1 MSGINDSQ
9 DLQSNLSSIYFIT
22 FIMKRF
28 FLFIISVFT
37 QIILVAQTQY
47 DYMDDDAVAGGAD
60 RALNGIII
68 MAVLVIAAIVL
79 LFVIGGILNVYYWFN
94 PKADPN
100 YKRLL
105 AKQEQERKHEE
116 YVKEQRKKAF
126 PDAVDIGLSV
136 KWASFNLGA
145 YKPAD
150 VGSLFYWA
158 ENQSSTIG
166 NPKYSKVK
174 VDVIGDIA
182 GNDRYDAATNM
193 LGINWRLPTDEE
205 CLELL
210 NRCKWEIKVIDGIEG
225 RLVTGPNGNSIFL
238 PFNQKNFI
246 SGKYVSGHYW
256 TSTPHHGSESANDL
270 RFGENC
276 KQPAEIWSA
285 TASGC
290 MFGIRP
296 IYTTVTRAMLN
307 MQKIAETKKAYDHI
321 LEGDSH
327 LTNTECNYK
336 YYQEQ
341 CVIREDEK
349 DQSRIPLLGDVCFVE
364 DKIFRDEH
372 GIIYSL
378 DGKRLLDGGHCNCKT
393 YRIKEGTEFVCK
405 DAFSP
410 NTWEN
415 LFFKNKKTLEKII
428 LPSTLL
434 YFPTSAVSE
443 GCTIESLSPNYS
455 IINELLIDTRNKC
468 VVKCLNRY
476 IQKIEIYEPI
486 EEIGEYAFA
495 NCSVLQSVSLPKSIR
510 RIGEKAFYN
519 CELLFS
525 INLPDSIDTISAD
538 AFFCCKALHINH
550 LPKHL
555 SHIGD
560 SAFNW
565 CIIDGVTIPSC
576 IKEIGKSPF
585 SKKANNITSE
595 SSRFVIINSLLIDSV
610 TNELIQLVD
619 SSVKNVSIP
628 EYITKVKDYAFAH
641 SSIETIAIPST
652 VKELGC
658 GIFWGCEFLSS
669 VQLDCLIERLP
680 NSFFAFSSLT
690 SFDVP
695 KCIKV
700 IGGCAFYSCRNLQT
714 INLNKGLKTIEN
726 RAFEGCT
733 NLVSLNIPES
743 IVKIGDG
750 SRYCFKDCKNLKE
763 IIYDARE
770 AEITDLPQNMDI
782 LTIGPHVNKLPK
794 NFLCKNPVIEVL
806 VITNNVKRIEKG
818 CISDCPNLKEISITS
833 KDIVIEEGWIR
844 NCKILQIIRIHVN
857 AYEQILPLIPKE
869 QKVKLKKIYDH
880 QFLFFKW

>member
-9 DLQSNLSSIYFIT
+9 DLQSNLYSIYFIT

-37 QIILVAQTQY
+37 KIILVAQTQY

-68 MAVLVIAAIVL
+68 MAVLVIATIVL

-126 PDAVDIGLSV
+126 PNAVDIGLSV

-150 VGSLFYWA
+150 VGSMFYWA
-158 ENQSSTIG
+158 ENQSSTKG

-182 GNDRYDAATNM
+182 GDDKYDAATNM
-193 LGINWRLPTDEE
+193 LGRNWRLPTEEE
-205 CLELL
+205 CRELL
-210 NRCKWEIKVIDGIEG
+210 NNCKWEIKVIDGIEG

-256 TSTPHHGSESANDL
+256 TSTPHYGSGSANDL
-270 RFGENC
+270 RFGEDC
-276 KQPAEIWSA
+276 KQPAEIWHA
-285 TASGC
+285 KAC
-290 MFGIRP
+290 ACLFGIRP
-296 IYTTVTRAMLN
+296 VYSTVTRAMSD
-307 MQKIAETKKAYDHI
+307 MQKVTETKKAYGQILAGDHC
-321 LEGDSH
+321 
-327 LTNTECNYK
+327 LTDTDCDYK

-341 CVIREDEK
+341 CIIRKDEIR
-349 DQSRIPLLGDVCFVE
+349 DYLLDDVAFVE
-364 DKIFRDEH
+364 DKILRDEH
-372 GIIYSL
+372 GVIYSL
-378 DGKRLLDGGHCNCKT
+378 DGKRLLEGRSCDCKT
-393 YRIKEGTEFVCK
+393 YRIKEGTEFVCNGAFRTSAFK
-405 DAFSP
+405 D
-410 NTWEN
+410 
-415 LFFKNKKTLEKII
+415 LFHRKKTLEKII

-434 YFPTSAVSE
+434 YFSPSAVSE
-443 GCTIESLSPNYS
+443 GVAMESLSPNYS
-455 IINELLIDTRNKC
+455 IINELLIDTRKKC

-510 RIGEKAFYN
+510 RIGENAFRN
-519 CELLFS
+519 CELLCS
-525 INLPDSIDTISAD
+525 INLPDSIDTISAS
-538 AFFCCKALHINH
+538 AFFYCKDLHINH

-560 SAFNW
+560 SAFQW
-565 CIIDGVTIPSC
+565 CIIDGVTITNC

-585 SKKANNITSE
+585 SKNANNLTSE

-619 SSVKNVSIP
+619 SAVKNVSIP
-628 EYITKVKDYAFAH
+628 EYITKVRDNAFIH
-641 SSIETIAIPST
+641 TDIESITIPSS

-658 GIFWGCEFLSS
+658 GIFWNCKFLSN
-669 VQLDCLIERLP
+669 VQLDCIIERLP
-680 NSFFAFSSLT
+680 DSIFACSSLT

-700 IGGCAFYSCRNLQT
+700 IGFGAFYSCKSLQT

-726 RAFEGCT
+726 RAFEECT

-743 IVKIGDG
+743 IEKIGDG
-750 SRYCFKDCKNLKE
+750 YGCCFKDCKNLKDV
-763 IIYDARE
+763 IYDARE
-770 AEITDLPQNMDI
+770 AEITGLPQSMDK

-794 NFLCKNPVIEVL
+794 NILYNNPVIEVL
-806 VITNNVKRIEKG
+806 VITNNIQRIEKG
-818 CISDCPNLKEISITS
+818 CIVNCPNLKEISITS
-833 KDIVIEEGWIR
+833 KNIMIEEGWIR
-844 NCKILQIIRIHVN
+844 NCKNLRTIRIHVN
-857 AYEQILPLIPKE
+857 VYEQILPLIPKE
-869 QKVKLKKIYDH
+869 QDIKVKKIYDH

>member
-68 MAVLVIAAIVL
+68 IAVLVIAAIVL
-79 LFVIGGILNVYYWFN
+79 LFVIGGLLNVYYWFN

-116 YVKEQRKKAF
+116 YVKEQRKKAS
-126 PDAVDIGLSV
+126 PNAVDIGLSV

-158 ENQSSTIG
+158 ENQSSTEG

-182 GNDRYDAATNM
+182 GDDRYDAATNM
-193 LGINWRLPTDEE
+193 LGRNWRLPTEEE
-205 CLELL
+205 CRELL
-210 NRCKWEIKVIDGIEG
+210 NMCKWETKVIDGIEG

-238 PFNQKNFI
+238 PFNQKNFT

-256 TSTPHHGSESANDL
+256 TSTPHYGSKSANDL

-276 KQPAEIWSA
+276 KQPAEIWCA
-285 TASGC
+285 TAC
-290 MFGIRP
+290 RCLFGIRP
-296 IYTTVTRAMLN
+296 VYTTVTRAMSD
-307 MQKIAETKKAYDHI
+307 MQKVTETKKAYDQI
-321 LEGDSH
+321 LAGDPC
-327 LTNTECNYK
+327 LTDTDCDYK

-341 CVIREDEK
+341 CIIRKDEIR
-349 DQSRIPLLGDVCFVE
+349 DYLLDDVAFVE
-364 DKIFRDEH
+364 DKILRDEH
-372 GIIYSL
+372 GVIYSL
-378 DGKRLLDGGHCNCKT
+378 DGKRLLEGRSCDCKT
-393 YRIKEGTEFVCK
+393 YRIKEGTEFVCN
-405 DAFSP
+405 DAFRTSAFKD
-410 NTWEN
+410 
-415 LFFKNKKTLEKII
+415 LFHRKKTLEKII

-434 YFPTSAVSE
+434 YFSPSAVSE
-443 GCTIESLSPNYS
+443 GVAMESLSPNYS
-455 IINELLIDTRNKC
+455 IINELLIDTRKKC

-495 NCSVLQSVSLPKSIR
+495 NCSVLQSVSLPKSMR
-510 RIGEKAFYN
+510 RIGENVNRN
-519 CELLFS
+519 CDLLCS
-525 INLPDSIDTISAD
+525 INLPDSIDTISAS
-538 AFFCCKALHINH
+538 AFFYCKDLHINH

-560 SAFNW
+560 SAFQW
-565 CIIDGVTIPSC
+565 CIIDGVTITNC

-585 SKKANNITSE
+585 SKNANNLTSE

-619 SSVKNVSIP
+619 SAVKNVSIP
-628 EYITKVKDYAFAH
+628 EYITKVRDNAFIH
-641 SSIETIAIPST
+641 TDIESITIPSS

-658 GIFWGCEFLSS
+658 GIFWNCKFLSN
-669 VQLDCLIERLP
+669 VQLDCIIERLP
-680 NSFFAFSSLT
+680 DSIFACSSLT

-695 KCIKV
+695 ECIKV
-700 IGGCAFYSCRNLQT
+700 IGFGAFYSCKSLQT

-726 RAFEGCT
+726 RAFEECT

-743 IVKIGDG
+743 IEKIGDG
-750 SRYCFKDCKNLKE
+750 YGCCFKDCKNLKDV
-763 IIYDARE
+763 IYDARE
-770 AEITDLPQNMDI
+770 AEITGLPQSMDK

-794 NFLCKNPVIEVL
+794 NILYNNPVIEVL
-806 VITNNVKRIEKG
+806 VITNNVQRIEKG
-818 CISDCPNLKEISITS
+818 CIVNCPNLKEISITS
-833 KDIVIEEGWIR
+833 KNIMIEEGWIR
-844 NCKILQIIRIHVN
+844 NCKNLRTIRIHVN
-857 AYEQILPLIPKE
+857 VYEQILPLIPKE
-869 QKVKLKKIYDH
+869 QDIKVKKIYDH

>member
-1 MSGINDSQ
+1 
-9 DLQSNLSSIYFIT
+9 
-22 FIMKRF
+22 MKRF

-47 DYMDDDAVAGGAD
+47 DYMDDDAVAGGTD

-105 AKQEQERKHEE
+105 AKQEQERKLEE

-126 PDAVDIGLSV
+126 PNAVDIGLSV

-150 VGSLFYWA
+150 VGSMFYWA
-158 ENQSSTIG
+158 ENQSSTKG

-182 GNDRYDAATNM
+182 GDDKYDAATNM
-193 LGINWRLPTDEE
+193 LGRNWRLPTEEE
-205 CLELL
+205 CRELL
-210 NRCKWEIKVIDGIEG
+210 NNCKWETKIIDGIEG

-238 PFNQKNFI
+238 PFNQKDI
-246 SGKYVSGHYW
+246 KSRIYVSGHYW
-256 TSTPHHGSESANDL
+256 TSTPHYGSGSANDL

-276 KQPAEIWSA
+276 KQPAEICSA
-285 TASGC
+285 TACGC
-290 MFGIRP
+290 LFGIRP
-296 IYTTVTRAMLN
+296 VYTIVTRAMSD
-307 MQKIAETKKAYDHI
+307 MQKVIETKKAYDQI
-321 LEGDSH
+321 LKEDPR
-327 LTNTECNYK
+327 LTNTECDYK
-336 YYQEQ
+336 YYQKQ

-349 DQSRIPLLGDVCFVE
+349 DQRIIPCGNVCFVE
-364 DKIFRDEH
+364 DKILRDEH

-378 DGKRLLDGGHCNCKT
+378 DGKRLLEGRDCDCKT
-393 YRIKEGTEFVCK
+393 YRIKEGTEFVCN
-405 DAFSP
+405 DAFST
-410 NTWEN
+410 NTWED
-415 LFFKNKKTLEKII
+415 LFKKKEKTLEKII

-434 YFPTSAVSE
+434 YFPTSAIFE
-443 GCTIESLSPNYS
+443 GCAIESLSPNYS
-455 IINELLIDTRNKC
+455 IINELLIDTRKKC

-525 INLPDSIDTISAD
+525 INLLDSIDTISAD
-538 AFFCCKALHINH
+538 AFFCCKTLHINH

-560 SAFNW
+560 SAFQW

-576 IKEIGKSPF
+576 IKGIGKSPF
-585 SKKANNITSE
+585 SKNANNITSE

-619 SSVKNVSIP
+619 YSVKNVSIP

-680 NSFFAFSSLT
+680 NFFFRILIS
-690 SFDVP
+690 
-695 KCIKV
+695 
-700 IGGCAFYSCRNLQT
+700 Y
-714 INLNKGLKTIEN
+714 
-726 RAFEGCT
+726 
-733 NLVSLNIPES
+733 
-743 IVKIGDG
+743 
-750 SRYCFKDCKNLKE
+750 
-763 IIYDARE
+763 II
-770 AEITDLPQNMDI
+770 
-782 LTIGPHVNKLPK
+782 
-794 NFLCKNPVIEVL
+794 
-806 VITNNVKRIEKG
+806 
-818 CISDCPNLKEISITS
+818 
-833 KDIVIEEGWIR
+833 
-844 NCKILQIIRIHVN
+844 
-857 AYEQILPLIPKE
+857 
-869 QKVKLKKIYDH
+869 
-880 QFLFFKW
+880 

>member
-1 MSGINDSQ
+1 
-9 DLQSNLSSIYFIT
+9 
-22 FIMKRF
+22 MKRF

-68 MAVLVIAAIVL
+68 IAVLVIAAIVL
-79 LFVIGGILNVYYWFN
+79 LFVIGGLLNVYYWFN

-116 YVKEQRKKAF
+116 YVKEQRKKAS
-126 PDAVDIGLSV
+126 PNAVDIGLSV

-158 ENQSSTIG
+158 ENQSSTEG

-182 GNDRYDAATNM
+182 GDDRYDAATNM
-193 LGINWRLPTDEE
+193 LGRNWRLPTEEE
-205 CLELL
+205 CRELL
-210 NRCKWEIKVIDGIEG
+210 NMCKWETKVIDGIEG

-238 PFNQKNFI
+238 PFNQKNFT

-256 TSTPHHGSESANDL
+256 TSTPHYGSKSANDL

-276 KQPAEIWSA
+276 KQPAEIWCA
-285 TASGC
+285 TAC
-290 MFGIRP
+290 RCLFGIRP
-296 IYTTVTRAMLN
+296 VYTTVTRAMSD
-307 MQKIAETKKAYDHI
+307 MQKVTETKKAYDQI
-321 LEGDSH
+321 LAGDPC
-327 LTNTECNYK
+327 LTDTDCDYK

-341 CVIREDEK
+341 CIIRKDEIR
-349 DQSRIPLLGDVCFVE
+349 DYLLDDVAFVE
-364 DKIFRDEH
+364 DKILRDEH
-372 GIIYSL
+372 GVIYSL
-378 DGKRLLDGGHCNCKT
+378 DGKRLLEGRSCDCKT
-393 YRIKEGTEFVCK
+393 YRIKEGTEFVCN
-405 DAFSP
+405 DAFRTSAFKD
-410 NTWEN
+410 
-415 LFFKNKKTLEKII
+415 LFHRKKTLEKII

-434 YFPTSAVSE
+434 YFSPSAVSE
-443 GCTIESLSPNYS
+443 GVAMESLSPNYS
-455 IINELLIDTRNKC
+455 IINELLIDTRKKC

-495 NCSVLQSVSLPKSIR
+495 NCSVLQSVSLPKSMR
-510 RIGEKAFYN
+510 RIGENVFRN
-519 CELLFS
+519 CELLCS
-525 INLPDSIDTISAD
+525 INLPDSIDTISAS
-538 AFFCCKALHINH
+538 AFFGCKDLHINH

-560 SAFNW
+560 SAFQW
-565 CIIDGVTIPSC
+565 CIIDGVTITNC

-585 SKKANNITSE
+585 SKNANNLTSE

-619 SSVKNVSIP
+619 SAVKNVSIP
-628 EYITKVKDYAFAH
+628 EYITKVRDNAFIH
-641 SSIETIAIPST
+641 TDIESITIPSS

-658 GIFWGCEFLSS
+658 GIFWNCKFLSN
-669 VQLDCLIERLP
+669 VQLDCIIERLP
-680 NSFFAFSSLT
+680 DSIFACSSLT

-695 KCIKV
+695 ECIKV
-700 IGGCAFYSCRNLQT
+700 IGFGAFYSCKSLQT

-726 RAFEGCT
+726 RAFEECT

-743 IVKIGDG
+743 IEKIGDG
-750 SRYCFKDCKNLKE
+750 YGCCFKDCKNLKDV
-763 IIYDARE
+763 IYDARE
-770 AEITDLPQNMDI
+770 AEITGLPQSMDK

-794 NFLCKNPVIEVL
+794 NILYNNPVIEVL
-806 VITNNVKRIEKG
+806 VITNNVQRIEKG
-818 CISDCPNLKEISITS
+818 CIVNCQNLKEISITS
-833 KDIVIEEGWIR
+833 KNIMIEEGWIR
-844 NCKILQIIRIHVN
+844 NCKNLRTIRIHVN
-857 AYEQILPLIPKE
+857 VYEQILPLIPKE
-869 QKVKLKKIYDH
+869 QDIKVKKIYDH

>member
-1 MSGINDSQ
+1 M
-9 DLQSNLSSIYFIT
+9 T
-22 FIMKRF
+22 FSMKRF

-126 PDAVDIGLSV
+126 PNAVDIGLSV

-150 VGSLFYWA
+150 VGSMFYWA
-158 ENQSSTIG
+158 ENQSSTKG

-182 GNDRYDAATNM
+182 GDDKYDAATNM
-193 LGINWRLPTDEE
+193 LGKNWRLPTDEE
-205 CLELL
+205 CQELL
-210 NRCKWEIKVIDGIEG
+210 NKCKWETKIIDGIEG

-238 PFNQKNFI
+238 PFNQKNFT

-276 KQPAEIWSA
+276 KQPAEIWCA
-285 TASGC
+285 TAC
-290 MFGIRP
+290 RCLFGIRP
-296 IYTTVTRAMLN
+296 VYTTVTRAMSD
-307 MQKIAETKKAYDHI
+307 MQKVTETKKAYDQI
-321 LEGDSH
+321 LAGDPC
-327 LTNTECNYK
+327 LTNTDCDYK

-341 CVIREDEK
+341 CIIRK
-349 DQSRIPLLGDVCFVE
+349 DDIRAHLLDDVAFVE
-364 DKIFRDEH
+364 DKILRDEH
-372 GIIYSL
+372 GVIYSL
-378 DGKRLLDGGHCNCKT
+378 DGKRLLEGRDCDCKT
-393 YRIKEGTEFVCK
+393 YRIKEGTEFVCN
-405 DAFSP
+405 DAFST
-410 NTWEN
+410 NAWED
-415 LFFKNKKTLEKII
+415 LFFKKKKTLEKII

-434 YFPTSAVSE
+434 YFPTSAIFE
-443 GCTIESLSPNYS
+443 GCAIESLSPNYS
-455 IINELLIDTRNKC
+455 IINELLIDTRKKC

-495 NCSVLQSVSLPKSIR
+495 NCSVLQSVSLPKSMR
-510 RIGEKAFYN
+510 RIGENAFRN
-519 CELLFS
+519 CELLCS
-525 INLPDSIDTISAD
+525 INLLDSIDTISAS
-538 AFFCCKALHINH
+538 AFFYCKALHINH

-560 SAFNW
+560 SAFQW
-565 CIIDGVTIPSC
+565 CIIDGVTIPNC

-585 SKKANNITSE
+585 SKNANNLTSE
-595 SSRFVIINSLLIDSV
+595 SSRFIIINSLLIDSV

-619 SSVKNVSIP
+619 SAVKKVSIP
-628 EYITKVKDYAFAH
+628 EYITKVRDNAFIH
-641 SSIETIAIPST
+641 TDIESITIPSS

-658 GIFWGCEFLSS
+658 GIF
-669 VQLDCLIERLP
+669 
-680 NSFFAFSSLT
+680 
-690 SFDVP
+690 
-695 KCIKV
+695 
-700 IGGCAFYSCRNLQT
+700 
-714 INLNKGLKTIEN
+714 
-726 RAFEGCT
+726 
-733 NLVSLNIPES
+733 
-743 IVKIGDG
+743 
-750 SRYCFKDCKNLKE
+750 KDC
-763 IIYDARE
+763 I
-770 AEITDLPQNMDI
+770 
-782 LTIGPHVNKLPK
+782 
-794 NFLCKNPVIEVL
+794 
-806 VITNNVKRIEKG
+806 
-818 CISDCPNLKEISITS
+818 
-833 KDIVIEEGWIR
+833 
-844 NCKILQIIRIHVN
+844 
-857 AYEQILPLIPKE
+857 
-869 QKVKLKKIYDH
+869 
-880 QFLFFKW
+880 

>member
-1 MSGINDSQ
+1 
-9 DLQSNLSSIYFIT
+9 
-22 FIMKRF
+22 MKRF

-47 DYMDDDAVAGGAD
+47 DYMDDNAVAGGAD

-68 MAVLVIAAIVL
+68 IVVLVIAAIVL
-79 LFVIGGILNVYYWFN
+79 LFVIGCLLNVYYWFN

-100 YKRLL
+100 YKWLL

-116 YVKEQRKKAF
+116 YVKEQRKKAS
-126 PDAVDIGLSV
+126 PNAVDIGLSV

-158 ENQSSTIG
+158 ENQSSTNG

-182 GNDRYDAATNM
+182 GDDKYDAATNM
-193 LGINWRLPTDEE
+193 LGRNWRLPTDEE
-205 CLELL
+205 CKELL
-210 NRCKWEIKVIDGIEG
+210 NSCKWETKVIDGIEG

-238 PFNQKNFI
+238 PFNQKNFT

-276 KQPAEIWSA
+276 KQPAEIWCA
-285 TASGC
+285 TAC
-290 MFGIRP
+290 RCLFGIRP
-296 IYTTVTRAMLN
+296 VYTTVTRAMSDI
-307 MQKIAETKKAYDHI
+307 QKVTETKKAYDQI
-321 LEGDSH
+321 LAGDPC
-327 LTNTECNYK
+327 LTDTDCDYK

-341 CVIREDEK
+341 CIIRKDEI
-349 DQSRIPLLGDVCFVE
+349 RAHLLYEVAFVE
-364 DKIFRDEH
+364 DKILRDEH
-372 GIIYSL
+372 GVIYSL
-378 DGKRLLDGGHCNCKT
+378 DGKRLLEGRSCDCKT
-393 YRIKEGTEFVCK
+393 YRIKEGTEFVCNG
-405 DAFSP
+405 AFTT
-410 NTWEN
+410 NTWED

-434 YFPTSAVSE
+434 YFPTSAISE
-443 GCTIESLSPNYS
+443 GVAMESLSPNYS
-455 IINELLIDTRNKC
+455 IINELLIDTRKKC

-495 NCSVLQSVSLPKSIR
+495 HCSVLQSVSLPKSMR
-510 RIGEKAFYN
+510 RIGENAFYN

-525 INLPDSIDTISAD
+525 INLPDSIDTISAS
-538 AFFCCKALHINH
+538 AFDGCKALHINH
-550 LPKHL
+550 LPRHL

-585 SKKANNITSE
+585 LKNANNITSE

-680 NSFFAFSSLT
+680 DSFFAFSSLT

-695 KCIKV
+695 ECIKV
-700 IGGCAFYSCRNLQT
+700 IGGCAFYYCRNLQT

-726 RAFEGCT
+726 RAF
-733 NLVSLNIPES
+733 
-743 IVKIGDG
+743 
-750 SRYCFKDCKNLKE
+750 
-763 IIYDARE
+763 YD
-770 AEITDLPQNMDI
+770 
-782 LTIGPHVNKLPK
+782 
-794 NFLCKNPVIEVL
+794 
-806 VITNNVKRIEKG
+806 
-818 CISDCPNLKEISITS
+818 CISFT
-833 KDIVIEEGWIR
+833 
-844 NCKILQIIRIHVN
+844 
-857 AYEQILPLIPKE
+857 PL
-869 QKVKLKKIYDH
+869 
-880 QFLFFKW
+880 

>member
-1 MSGINDSQ
+1 M
-9 DLQSNLSSIYFIT
+9 T
-22 FIMKRF
+22 FSMKRF
-28 FLFIISVFT
+28 FFFIISVFT

-105 AKQEQERKHEE
+105 AKQEQERKKQEQERKHEE

-126 PDAVDIGLSV
+126 PNAVDIGLSV

-150 VGSLFYWA
+150 VGSMFYWA
-158 ENQSSTIG
+158 ENQSSTKG

-182 GNDRYDAATNM
+182 GDDKYDAATNM
-193 LGINWRLPTDEE
+193 LGKNWRLPTEEE

-210 NRCKWEIKVIDGIEG
+210 NKCKWETKIIDGIEG
-225 RLVTGPNGNSIFL
+225 RLVTGPNGNSIFI
-238 PFNQKNFI
+238 PFNQKDI
-246 SGKYVSGHYW
+246 KSRKYVSGHYW
-256 TSTPHHGSESANDL
+256 TSTPHYGSGSANDL

-276 KQPAEIWSA
+276 KQPAEICSA
-285 TASGC
+285 TACGC
-290 MFGIRP
+290 LFGIRP
-296 IYTTVTRAMLN
+296 VYTTVTRAMSD
-307 MQKIAETKKAYDHI
+307 MQKVIETKKAYDQI
-321 LEGDSH
+321 LKEDPR
-327 LTNTECNYK
+327 LTNTECDYK
-336 YYQEQ
+336 YYQKQ

-349 DQSRIPLLGDVCFVE
+349 DQRIIPCGNVCFVE
-364 DKIFRDEH
+364 DKILRDEH

-378 DGKRLLDGGHCNCKT
+378 DGKRLLEGRDCDCKT
-393 YRIKEGTEFVCK
+393 YRIKEGTEFVCN
-405 DAFSP
+405 DAFST
-410 NTWEN
+410 NVWEDF
-415 LFFKNKKTLEKII
+415 FFKKKKTLEKII

-443 GCTIESLSPNYS
+443 GVAMESLSPNYS
-455 IINELLIDTRNKC
+455 IINELLIDTRKKC

-510 RIGEKAFYN
+510 RIGENAFRN
-519 CELLFS
+519 CELLCS
-525 INLPDSIDTISAD
+525 INLPDSIDTISAS
-538 AFFCCKALHINH
+538 AFFYCKDLHINH

-560 SAFNW
+560 SAFQW
-565 CIIDGVTIPSC
+565 CIIDGVTIPNC

-585 SKKANNITSE
+585 SKNANNLTSE

-619 SSVKNVSIP
+619 SAVKNVSIP
-628 EYITKVKDYAFAH
+628 EYITKVRDNAFIH
-641 SSIETIAIPST
+641 TDIESITIPSS
-652 VKELGC
+652 VKELGY
-658 GIFWGCEFLSS
+658 GIFWNCKFLSN
-669 VQLDCLIERLP
+669 VQLDCVIERLP
-680 NSFFAFSSLT
+680 NSIFACSSLT

-695 KCIKV
+695 ECIKV
-700 IGGCAFYSCRNLQT
+700 IGFGAFYSCKSLQT

-726 RAFEGCT
+726 RAFEECT

-743 IVKIGDG
+743 IEKIGDG
-750 SRYCFKDCKNLKE
+750 YGCCFKDCKNLKDV
-763 IIYDARE
+763 IYDARE
-770 AEITDLPQNMDI
+770 AEITGLPQSMDK

-794 NFLCKNPVIEVL
+794 NILYNNPVIEVL
-806 VITNNVKRIEKG
+806 VITNNVQRIEKG
-818 CISDCPNLKEISITS
+818 CIVNCPNLKEISITS
-833 KDIVIEEGWIR
+833 KNIVIEEGWIR
-844 NCKILQIIRIHVN
+844 NCKNLRTIRIHVN
-857 AYEQILPLIPKE
+857 VYEQILPLIPKE
-869 QKVKLKKIYDH
+869 QKIKLKKIYDH